1 MSGMLSVK
9 VEGQRTCNH
18 EPLSEAIHFRRTW
31 GGIPEVIADVSNPF
45 SYDPKTIS
53 SVRYSGDVGVCKRS
67 EPLEGWV
74 KCRV

>member
-1 MSGMLSVK
+1 MPGIFSIE
-9 VEGQRTCNH
+9 VEGQRARNH

-53 SVRYSGDVGVCKRS
+53 SLRYFGNVEVCGRS
-67 EPLEGWV
+67 EPLEWWV
-74 KCRV
+74 KC